1 MRAFATPENQQLLAQ
16 LLQEFGAGYKRVR
29 LEGLT
34 AEDSSRQHLLQEF
47 DATPDDEVFVL
58 ASCRTI
64 GEGVD
69 TKNANMVFF
78 ADPKGS
84 YAATIQAVGR
94 ATRRNPHDGP
104 DATGT
109 VVLMVH
115 INMAKYRACA
125 TDAER
130 DTLLRD
136 DLRGAAG
143 GSFEAVT
150 NFLLALKEEDGEF
163 LQYGSRALKHSRNR
177 QPAEQQQHPQPAEQ
191 PEQPQTAE
199 EPAAADE
206 QLPDPPAQQQ
216 RSRRRT
222 KQAAAG
228 SRSSHNTGSSA
239 PRSSITAGL
248 LRRFQ
253 FDFSLAPGFEQIFRL
268 ADAQADEAGAAE
280 GSAFLEA
287 LLLGTPRCWARLGQA
302 WPAPC
307 NQQHCC

>member
-1 MRAFATPENQQLLAQ
+1 MC
-16 LLQEFGAGYKRVR
+16 VCCCC
-29 LEGLT
+29 
-34 AEDSSRQHLLQEF
+34 S
-47 DATPDDEVFVL
+47 
-58 ASCRTI
+58 
-64 GEGVD
+64 
-69 TKNANMVFF
+69 
-78 ADPKGS
+78 
-84 YAATIQAVGR
+84 AAITSFTNTQAVGR

-143 GSFEAVT
+143 GSFEAVA

-163 LQYGSRALKHSRNR
+163 LQCGSRALKHSRNR

-307 NQQHCC
+307 EDLLCNEHEAA